1 MSSGLKY
8 KGIENYND
16 YEKRNGIYKILPII
30 FIITVIIALCFGIKY
45 FYSTFLVEK
54 YMPKDEIKYY
64 IDLSDKMSD
73 GKSQAN
79 WQEVAAVLETLEY
92 SNINLDDEESIN
104 RLSTFFFKETPS
116 GEVSV
121 LTFNSILKNLNIDKN
136 KRELAKEELEKIQNN
151 ALFKGL
157 YDDKMKITFINSLE
171 EGAINNYEQYGILPS
186 ITMAQAI
193 LESGWGESELS
204 KEYNNYFGIKAD
216 SRWDGTIAT
225 LSTKEN
231 YNDVIE
237 ANFRKYK
244 TKRESI
250 EDYGKFLSENSRYEE
265 NGVFEARDYRGQAQA
280 LENAGYS
287 TSKDENGE
295 LIYGDKLVNIIQSYN
310 LMLFDNKV
318 AKKE

>member
-30 FIITVIIALCFGIKY
+30 FIITVIIALWFGIKY

-54 YMPKDEIKYY
+54 HMPKDEIEYY
-64 IDLSDKMSD
+64 IDLSDKMGN
-73 GKSQAN
+73 GKAQAN
-79 WQEVAAVLETLEY
+79 WQEVAAVLEILGY
-92 SNINLDDEESIN
+92 SKIDIDDEESIN
-104 RLSTFFFKETPS
+104 RLSTFFFKKMSS
-116 GEVSV
+116 GKV
-121 LTFNSILKNLNIDKN
+121 LVFTFDKILKNLGVDKN
-136 KRELAKEELEKIQNN
+136 KRELAKEELEKIRNN

-157 YDDKMKITFINSLE
+157 YDDKVKITFINSLE
-171 EGAINNYEQYGILPS
+171 EGAINNYERYGILPS

-193 LESGWGESELS
+193 LESGWGKSELS
-204 KEYNNYFGIKAD
+204 KEHNNYFGIKAD
-216 SRWDGTIAT
+216 SRWDGSIAT
-225 LSTKEN
+225 LGTKEN

-250 EDYGKFLSENSRYEE
+250 EDYGKFLSENSRYKE
-265 NGVFEARDYRGQAQA
+265 NGVFEASDYKGQAQA

-287 TSKDENGE
+287 TAKNESGE
-295 LIYGDKLVNIIQSYN
+295 LIYGDKLVNIIQNYN

-318 AKKE
+318 AKKG